1 MRTPKTDTLH
11 NASAL
16 ARFAQNYKVEALDIE
31 GYLADS
37 IERDPVGVYAI
48 AVTHGYMGIGT
59 KAARLSLNLPFSKL
73 QSPYLQCATAEHI
86 SELFGIMLH
95 VERLPAPLHHQI
107 GHGFRRC
114 IPKEFLAPKVP
125 MVARMPAYQCPA
137 PDLINH
143 ARPQRSPW
151 GEGDQESHQVGKLI
165 TIAATVLCLRRLT
178 VHAHMLQVPLP
189 KVVSDNATSNRL
201 RAQRV
206 RTTFCC
212 IFLRYVGG

>member
-151 GEGDQESHQVGKLI
+151 GEGDQESHQV
-165 TIAATVLCLRRLT
+165 
-178 VHAHMLQVPLP
+178 PLP

-212 IFLRYVGG
+212 IFLSCPINPPTVLYGRRRSPCSSMSH